1 MKKKEVDDLLNRSAG
16 VLIRCFFL
24 SWAFLL
30 VWFFFYVLLGNTAF
44 SMHAQWFELTR
55 HDYALINYY
64 GIAFVKV
71 SAIIFFLFPYFAI
84 KLVLRKRR

>member
-1 MKKKEVDDLLNRSAG
+1 MNKGEVNYLLERVAG
-16 VLIRCFFL
+16 ILIRCFFL

-44 SMHAQWFELTR
+44 NMQAQWFTVTR

-64 GIAFVKV
+64 GIAFVKLC
-71 SAIIFFLFPYFAI
+71 AIIFFLFPYFAV